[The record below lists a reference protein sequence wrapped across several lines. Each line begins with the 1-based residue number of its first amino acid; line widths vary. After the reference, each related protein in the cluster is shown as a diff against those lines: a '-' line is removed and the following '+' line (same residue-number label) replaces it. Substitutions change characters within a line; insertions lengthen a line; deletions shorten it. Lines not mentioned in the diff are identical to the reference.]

1 MPSGDDYEDEEDEE
15 DEEEENDTFD
25 FSKIFGDPSNFYS
38 DPNKFFIDPNKLFSS
53 KQFRQLFNDIF
64 EKITKN
70 LPPEFQNL
78 SPEDLMREF
87 RKNKSKFGLNSPIMY
102 GFNINIDKDGKPR
115 IDSFGNIKPKP
126 YSGKPVVKS
135 KREPLVEVSEE
146 KDQIIVIA
154 EMPGVDRD
162 EIELNYINQSLIIS
176 TKETAKRDYYKEVK
190 LSSAVNLD
198 VAKARY
204 SNGILE
210 VRLKKND
217 ERRTNIQID

>member
-1 MPSGDDYEDEEDEE
+1 MPKRDEYDDEEE
-15 DEEEENDTFD
+15 DEEEENPFD
-25 FSKIFGDPSNFYS
+25 FFKFIGDPSKFPS
-38 DPNKFFIDPNKLFSS
+38 DPSKFFMDPNKLFSS
-53 KQFRQLFNDIF
+53 KQFRQLFTDIF
-64 EKITKN
+64 DKISKN

-102 GFNINIDKDGKPR
+102 GFNVNIDKDGKPK

-146 KDQIIVIA
+146 KDQIVVIA
-154 EMPGVDRD
+154 EMPGVDRND
-162 EIELNYINQSLIIS
+162 IELEATSDSLIIS
-176 TKETAKRDYYKEVK
+176 TKDNAGRDYYKNVK
-190 LSSAVNLD
+190 LSSSVNLD

-204 SNGILE
+204 TNGILE
-210 VRLKKND
+210 VRLNKTD
-217 ERRTNIQID
+217 EKRTNIQID

>member
-1 MPSGDDYEDEEDEE
+1 MPKRDKYDDEEE
-15 DEEEENDTFD
+15 DEEEENPFD
-25 FSKIFGDPSNFYS
+25 FFKFIGDPSKFPS
-38 DPNKFFIDPNKLFSS
+38 DPSKFFMDPNKLFSS
-53 KQFRQLFNDIF
+53 KQFRQLFTDIF
-64 EKITKN
+64 DKISKN

-102 GFNINIDKDGKPR
+102 GFNVNIDKDGKPK

-146 KDQIIVIA
+146 KDQIVVIA
-154 EMPGVDRD
+154 EMPGVDRND
-162 EIELNYINQSLIIS
+162 IELEATSDSLIIS
-176 TKETAKRDYYKEVK
+176 TKDNAGRDYYKNVK
-190 LSSAVNLD
+190 LSSSVNLD

-204 SNGILE
+204 TNGILE
-210 VRLKKND
+210 VRLNKTD
-217 ERRTNIQID
+217 EKRTNIQID

>member
-1 MPSGDDYEDEEDEE
+1 MPKRDKYDDEEE
-15 DEEEENDTFD
+15 DEEEENPFD
-25 FSKIFGDPSNFYS
+25 FFKFIGDPSKFPS
-38 DPNKFFIDPNKLFSS
+38 DPSKFFMDPNKLFSS
-53 KQFRQLFNDIF
+53 KQFRQLFTDIF
-64 EKITKN
+64 DKISKN

-102 GFNINIDKDGKPR
+102 GFNVNIDKDGKPK

-146 KDQIIVIA
+146 KDQIVVIA
-154 EMPGVDRD
+154 EMPGVDRND
-162 EIELNYINQSLIIS
+162 IELEATSDSLIIS
-176 TKETAKRDYYKEVK
+176 TKDNAGRDYYKNVK
-190 LSSAVNLD
+190 LSTSVNLD

-204 SNGILE
+204 TNGILE
-210 VRLKKND
+210 VRLNKTD
-217 ERRTNIQID
+217 EKRTNIQID